1 MGAAVSFIRIPTTE
15 TSVPFATAYLAG
27 EGFGVDL
34 AAYGYVEEEYLI
46 PGAANV
52 YEYGDGWE
60 LKVRNADLSFV
71 TRLLVRRPAA
81 ASDFSGVVLVE
92 PLHPLQENALG
103 WFNTHPYLL
112 RSGHAWAGL
121 SCQPANIEVMK
132 QWDPARYET
141 LSFVDH
147 GLGWEAMARV
157 AQCLKE
163 GAPGSP
169 LTDFDVQRIYMSG
182 GSYTGSWQRN
192 FLADG
197 FHDRA
202 RLADGSHVIDGFLI
216 MISSG
221 IFARTGMLPPN
232 GQSGSLPV
240 SDPRRVMQP
249 HGVPVFEMLSE
260 FEAET
265 NYYGRRPDNDAPED
279 RFRLVEIAG
288 ASHSSGPPSTLR
300 QVVPVQLAQRGMP
313 VPFTP
318 PPGSIDP
325 ANEFPYAYFA
335 TAALDNIHRWA
346 TEGTPPPRAERLQVN
361 LDRNAGRPGGA
372 GLHGISPEALP
383 LDRDEL
389 GNALGGLRNPY
400 VDHPFARY
408 FPHTTKNEHQVE
420 QASDLRGSQ
429 HLFDA
434 DTLHRLHGTP
444 EAYVAKV
451 EAQVDALVRER
462 WLLAPEGELIK
473 QQARGLRF

>member
-1 MGAAVSFIRIPTTE
+1 MAAAVSFLRLPITE
-15 TSVPFATAYLAG
+15 TSVPFATAYLPD
-27 EGFGVDL
+27 ERLGVDL
-34 AAYGYVEEEYLI
+34 AAHGYVEEEYLV

-60 LKVRNADLSFV
+60 LKVRNADVSFV
-71 TRLLVRRPAA
+71 TRLLVRRPVDAA
-81 ASDFSGVVLVE
+81 AFSGVVLVE

-103 WFNTHPYLL
+103 WINTHSYLL

-121 SCQPANIEVMK
+121 SCQPSNIEVMK
-132 QWDPARYET
+132 QWDPRRYET

-147 GLGWEAMARV
+147 GLGWDVMARV

-169 LTDFDVQRIYMSG
+169 LSGFDVRHIYMSG

-202 RLADGSHVIDGFLI
+202 RMADGTHVIDGFLI

-221 IFARTGMLPPN
+221 IFARTGFLPPN
-232 GQSGSLPV
+232 GQSGNLPV
-240 SDPRRVMQP
+240 SDPRRIMQP
-249 HGVPVFEMLSE
+249 HGVPVIEMLSE

-265 NYYGRRPDNDAPED
+265 NLHGRRPDSDAPED

-300 QVVPVQLAQRGMP
+300 QIVPAQLAKRGMP

-325 ANEFPYAYFA
+325 ANEFPYGYFA
-335 TAALDNIHRWA
+335 TAALDNIHRWV

-361 LDRNAGRPGGA
+361 ADRNEGP
-372 GLHGISPEALP
+372 HGISPEALP
-383 LDRDEL
+383 IDRDDL
-389 GNALGGLRNPY
+389 GNAIGGLRSPY
-400 VDHPFARY
+400 VDYPFACY
-408 FPHTTKNEHQVE
+408 YPHTTKNEHQVE

-434 DTLHRLHGTP
+434 DTLRRLHGTP
-444 EAYVAKV
+444 EAYAAKV
-451 EAQVDALVRER
+451 AAQVDALVRER
-462 WLLAPEGELIK
+462 WLLEPEGQLIEE
-473 QQARGLRF
+473 QAQALRF

>member
-265 NYYGRRPDNDAPED
+265 NYYGRRPGPSVCRSTSTATPGGPAEPGYTAKPGGPAEPGYMASARRRCRSTATNWATSS
-279 RFRLVEIAG
+279 AG
-288 ASHSSGPPSTLR
+288 CATRTSTTPSPATSRTRRRTSTRSSRPATSVAASTSSTPIPSTASTGRLR
-300 QVVPVQLAQRGMP
+300 PTSRRSRHRS
-313 VPFTP
+313 TP
-318 PPGSIDP
+318 SCASAGCS
-325 ANEFPYAYFA
+325 
-335 TAALDNIHRWA
+335 H
-346 TEGTPPPRAERLQVN
+346 PRAN
-361 LDRNAGRPGGA
+361 
-372 GLHGISPEALP
+372 
-383 LDRDEL
+383 
-389 GNALGGLRNPY
+389 
-400 VDHPFARY
+400 
-408 FPHTTKNEHQVE
+408 
-420 QASDLRGSQ
+420 
-429 HLFDA
+429 
-434 DTLHRLHGTP
+434 
-444 EAYVAKV
+444 
-451 EAQVDALVRER
+451 
-462 WLLAPEGELIK
+462 
-473 QQARGLRF
+473 